1 MSKNKS
7 AKKQKSNGFDSQFQQ
22 LRIGQFYR
30 LMCQKY
36 GVGCVVINYLAH
48 PATGDLFKV
57 ATYALPTSN
66 DLLPMDRIVVAGLNP
81 KESIAYVRLISIQSE
96 SVLAVTHLKAAIMD
110 EVVNVNTNDEITLF
124 R

>member
-1 MSKNKS
+1 MSP
-7 AKKQKSNGFDSQFQQ
+7 
-22 LRIGQFYR
+22 
-30 LMCQKY
+30 KY

-48 PATGDLFKV
+48 PTTGDLFKV

-81 KESIAYVRLISIQSE
+81 KESIAYIRLISIQSE
-96 SVLAVTHLKAAIMD
+96 SVLAVTHMSAPIMD
-110 EVVNVNTNDEITLF
+110 EVVNVNINDEITLF

>member
-7 AKKQKSNGFDSQFQQ
+7 AKKQKPSGFDSQFQQ
-22 LRIGQFYR
+22 LTVGQFYR
-30 LMCQKY
+30 LMSQKY

-96 SVLAVTHLKAAIMD
+96 SVLAVTHMSAPIMD
-110 EVVNVNTNDEITLF
+110 EVVNVHKNDEITLF